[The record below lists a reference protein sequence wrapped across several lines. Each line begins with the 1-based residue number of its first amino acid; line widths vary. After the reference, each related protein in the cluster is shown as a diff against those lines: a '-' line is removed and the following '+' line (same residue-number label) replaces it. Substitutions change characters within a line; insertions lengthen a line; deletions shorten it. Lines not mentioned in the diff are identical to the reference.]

1 MLDNLTARY
10 PLTTAGVDLDRRPLA
25 TIAIKTLAWA
35 AGATQ

>member
-1 MLDNLTARY
+1 MLDKLTARY
-10 PLTTAGVDLDRRPLA
+10 PLTRLAWISIAAALA